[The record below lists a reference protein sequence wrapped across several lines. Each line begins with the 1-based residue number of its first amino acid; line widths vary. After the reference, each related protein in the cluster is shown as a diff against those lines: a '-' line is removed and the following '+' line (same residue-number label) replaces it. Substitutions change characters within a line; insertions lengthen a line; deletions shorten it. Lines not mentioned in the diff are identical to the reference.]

1 MGRTVGGFF
10 AGFLTA
16 MIVVILCQNLNFVLY
31 PLPEGLDPQDTEAL
45 AAHIANSP
53 TGALV
58 GVLASYFFGSF
69 AGGAVAARIGRD
81 PRVGLEGEHG
91 PVDPVGAGRLAD
103 RRLEGRHQVL
113 HAAVPV
119 REEGHHRDHL
129 EQAQDVRVEKGKV
142 LLPS

>member
-69 AGGAVAARIGRD
+69 AGGAVASRIGRD
-81 PRVGLEGEHG
+81 PRVGLAIGIALLIGGLSNLARIPH
-91 PVDPVGAGRLAD
+91 PLWFQISSTLIYIPSAWMGATLAM
-103 RRLEGRHQVL
+103 RRLEQD
-113 HAAVPV
+113 AA
-119 REEGHHRDHL
+119 
-129 EQAQDVRVEKGKV
+129 
-142 LLPS
+142 